1 MTTEPATNSTQNNF
15 AALIPQSRHGI
26 VTALTMMK
34 DEGPFLLEWIA
45 HHLAVG
51 FSRIVVYTND
61 CSDGTDQMLIRLEE
75 LGLAHHRQN
84 VIPSGRKPQPSALK
98 YAQNEPLVATSD
110 WLLLL
115 DADEFLAI
123 KYGDGTL
130 NDLLDAT
137 IAQGANGIVI
147 TWRVFGSGGVHDWS
161 RAPVTEQYL
170 MAAPPD
176 WNKGWGVKTLFKFD
190 PKHWKL
196 GIHRPKIKN
205 KWLETSFP
213 DTVKWLNGSGQPM
226 ENYFKFRGWRS
237 IVRTIGYDWAQMN
250 HYAVKSIDSYAIRKF
265 RGNVNLKKDKY
276 NGDYWALQDRNEVF
290 DKTILRHSKKRMH
303 IFEQLLTDPVL
314 RQLHFTALEM
324 AEAKLAEFRL
334 TDAYQ
339 QMVNELKTAAQIPIA
354 QVSATPPK
362 PRDPAKIAALMSR
375 VEKAQSE
382 DQRAMRR
389 ASRGKTPKI
398 EPIFPVLIQAENAD
412 SVQSPNIALSNNANT
427 LFSNTQEISATDVHA
442 MAVAR
447 MLPQVL
453 STTTRLLE
461 LGAGSGLRSAYL
473 FKEMSVLSQV
483 VQEEREEEI
492 KRLEIVWAQNG
503 VQQGSRLRLLH
514 TPLSGEALAT
524 LFAEFKPQSLL
535 ISDISFS
542 PEGILKACK
551 ASDCWPTTLILVGPA
566 LSHGD
571 HWRKILCALPVT
583 FADEA
588 HPEFLTAQITWEK
601 QSLIDHSTRS

>member
-1 MTTEPATNSTQNNF
+1 
-15 AALIPQSRHGI
+15 
-26 VTALTMMK
+26 MK

-61 CSDGTDQMLIRLEE
+61 CSDGTDHMLIRLEE
-75 LGLAHHRQN
+75 LGLAHHRHN

-98 YAQNEPLVATSD
+98 HAQTEPLVETSD

-115 DADEFLAI
+115 DADEFLSI

-130 NDLLDAT
+130 DDLLDAT
-137 IAQGANGIVI
+137 TAQAANGIVI

-161 RAPVTEQYL
+161 RDPVTEQYL

-205 KWLETSFP
+205 KWLETGFP
-213 DTVKWLNGSGQPM
+213 DTVKWLNGSGQLM

-276 NGDYWALQDRNEVF
+276 NGDYWALQDRNEVL
-290 DKTILRHSKKRMH
+290 DKNILRYAKKRAQ
-303 IFEQLLTDPVL
+303 IFERLLTDPVL
-314 RQLHFTALEM
+314 QQLHFAALEK
-324 AEAKLAEFRL
+324 AEAKLAGFKL

-339 QMVNELKTAAQIPIA
+339 RMVNELKTAAQIPIA
-354 QVSATPPK
+354 QVSAAPPK

-382 DQRAMRR
+382 NQRATRR
-389 ASRGKTPKI
+389 ASRVKTPKI
-398 EPIFPVLIQAENAD
+398 APILPVPVQAENAD
-412 SVQSPNIALSNNANT
+412 CGPSQDIGLSASAETFFPNAR
-427 LFSNTQEISATDVHA
+427 EYSATDLHA
-442 MAVAR
+442 LDVAR
-447 MLPQVL
+447 MMPRVL
-453 STTTRLLE
+453 STTTRHLE
-461 LGAGSGLRSAYL
+461 LGAGSGFRPAYL
-473 FKEMSVLSQV
+473 FKEMSELSQV
-483 VQEEREEEI
+483 VQEERNEEI
-492 KRLEIVWAQNG
+492 KRLKVIWAQND
-503 VQQGSRLRLLH
+503 VQQGPRLRLLH
-514 TPLSGEALAT
+514 TPLSGDALAK
-524 LFAEFKPQSLL
+524 LLAEFKPQSLL
-535 ISDISFS
+535 ISDMNFS
-542 PEGILKACK
+542 PERMLAACK
-551 ASDCWPTTLILVGPA
+551 ASDCWPTTLVLVGSA
-566 LSHGD
+566 RSHGD
-571 HWRKILCALPVT
+571 QWRRILSALPVT

-588 HPEFLTAQITWEK
+588 HPEFLIAQITWK
-601 QSLIDHSTRS
+601 NNGLSTTAPDLDRS